1 MPRDYY
7 DILEVSRAAGAAEI
21 KKAYRR
27 LAIKYHPDKN
37 QGNRESED
45 NFKEISEA
53 YEVLSDPRKR
63 EIYDHYGREG
73 LKGRGFGFHDPSEIF
88 REFFGGL
95 GGSIF
100 GDFFGFGSSRRRGP
114 RRGADIDYELEIDL
128 EEAAFG
134 TEKTLEIY
142 RQVPCPSCGGTGAEP
157 GTSRTTCPQCGGAG
171 RIQQAQRTIFGVFS
185 TESVC
190 PTCRGEG
197 TLVKK
202 PCRNCRGRRTVEKK
216 EKVSV
221 KIPAG
226 VDEGA
231 VLRKRGGGEAAA
243 GDGSPGDLNIYIGL
257 RPHDIFKRS
266 GDDIFCELPLSF
278 PLAALG
284 GEVTAPTLSGSRKL
298 KIPAGTQTGRVFQ
311 LRGEGITHL
320 HGSGR
325 GDERIQV
332 VVEVPTRLSR
342 QQKELLNRLEQT
354 MIPTNRPLHHGF
366 LDKLKKFMNLEPE

>member
-7 DILEVSRAAGAAEI
+7 DILEVSRSAGEAEI

-27 LAIKYHPDKN
+27 LAVKYHPDKN
-37 QGNRESED
+37 QGDRESEES
-45 NFKEISEA
+45 FKEISEA

-63 EIYDHYGREG
+63 EIYNNYGREG
-73 LKGRGFGFHDPSEIF
+73 VKGRGFGFHDPSEIF
-88 REFFGGL
+88 REFFGG
-95 GGSIF
+95 GSIF

-114 RRGADIDYELEIDL
+114 QRGADIDYELEIDL
-128 EEAAFG
+128 SEAAFG

-157 GTSRTTCPQCGGAG
+157 GSSRTTCPQCGGTG

-216 EKVSV
+216 QKVSV
-221 KIPAG
+221 KIPPG

-231 VLRKRGGGEAAA
+231 VLRKRGGGEAAP
-243 GDGSPGDLNIYIGL
+243 GDGSPGDLNIYISL
-257 RPHDIFKRS
+257 RPHEIFKRS

-284 GEVTAPTLSGSRKL
+284 GDVTAPTLSGSSKL

-325 GDERIQV
+325 GDEHIRV

-342 QQKELLNRLEQT
+342 QQKELLNQLEQT
-354 MIPTNRPLHHGF
+354 MIPPNRPLHHGF
-366 LDKLKKFMNLEPE
+366 MDKLKNLMNLKED